1 MLKDLNFTTSERDEI
16 KEEISLSW
24 EIGMTWNE
32 NKEQWP
38 MLPEEVKQ
46 EIRCE
51 IPQAADMLVKCFNEF
66 ILGRVPHGDDYW
78 RNILRFGIC
87 TYSQISRN
95 CLSLPITKK
104 KNTFAEFRSRI
115 FKFYNC
121 RIWVYFRKCLI
132 SADDIFFILSIL
144 WEISNFLKKK

>member
-1 MLKDLNFTTSERDEI
+1 
-16 KEEISLSW
+16 
-24 EIGMTWNE
+24 MTWNAVSSFNPFCE

-51 IPQAADMLVKCFNEF
+51 IPQAADMIVKCFNEY

-87 TYSQISRN
+87 TYSQISR
-95 CLSLPITKK
+95 KFF
-104 KNTFAEFRSRI
+104 KNTP
-115 FKFYNC
+115 
-121 RIWVYFRKCLI
+121 VL
-132 SADDIFFILSIL
+132 
-144 WEISNFLKKK
+144 